1 MRARRRETGPIFEGF
16 GIGRTVLGPLFDS
29 RPLYPYNV
37 PSLPGPYGEVLEW
50 PNRAAC

>member
-1 MRARRRETGPIFEGF
+1 MRARRRGTGPVFLDF
-16 GIGRTVLGPLFDS
+16 GIGHTPFFDS